1 MKHRT
6 ILIPIFII
14 TLSVIIMFILL
25 ALRSDPPKL
34 TSVPQAK
41 YVDIKVVNLQDISS
55 EIIGLGRLASAQP
68 LVLYSEVSGTIM
80 TGNVPYKPAQFF
92 KKGDLIIKI
101 DDRQVQLD
109 IKSAKSDFL
118 NALSSVLPEIKV
130 DFPDDYAVWQAYFDQ
145 CDVYSPLP
153 KLPDTQNQKIKLFL
167 SRFNVYKLY
176 FTVRNLE
183 IRLEKHYFYAPF
195 SGSIIATD
203 LRIGATARNGSR
215 LGEVINLE
223 DLEVE
228 VPVPAKDIVWI
239 DKNKTVNLVSE
250 ELGKN
255 WQGQISRIG
264 SSIDTRTQS
273 VSVFIKVSPS
283 IIGEIFEGIFL
294 ETHITGKVVK
304 NATSIPRKALY
315 RENFVYCIK
324 NGRLDFR
331 PVEIV
336 RRETDSVI
344 VTGGLME
351 GDTLVTE
358 ILQGVAGGMLAKP
371 KLNHSE
377 ERNQ

>member
-1 MKHRT
+1 M
-6 ILIPIFII
+6 
-14 TLSVIIMFILL
+14 
-25 ALRSDPPKL
+25 
-34 TSVPQAK
+34 
-41 YVDIKVVNLQDISS
+41 
-55 EIIGLGRLASAQP
+55 
-68 LVLYSEVSGTIM
+68 
-80 TGNVPYKPAQFF
+80 
-92 KKGDLIIKI
+92 
-101 DDRQVQLD
+101 
-109 IKSAKSDFL
+109 
-118 NALSSVLPEIKV
+118 
-130 DFPDDYAVWQAYFDQ
+130 
-145 CDVYSPLP
+145 
-153 KLPDTQNQKIKLFL
+153 
-167 SRFNVYKLY
+167 
-176 FTVRNLE
+176 
-183 IRLEKHYFYAPF
+183 
-195 SGSIIATD
+195 
-203 LRIGATARNGSR
+203 
-215 LGEVINLE
+215 INLE